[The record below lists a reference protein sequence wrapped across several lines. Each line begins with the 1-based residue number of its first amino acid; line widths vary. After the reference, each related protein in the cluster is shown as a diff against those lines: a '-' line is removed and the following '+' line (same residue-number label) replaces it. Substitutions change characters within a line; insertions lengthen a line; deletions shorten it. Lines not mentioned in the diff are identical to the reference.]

1 MRARHRRLLSVRSLF
16 RPRPFGGR
24 ADWLRPAAADARLR
38 APVPAYLYVES
49 CSRLQQQSVLI
60 NGVLLAA
67 GMKPLPASH
76 RTTLPAGR
84 FPSFGDRL
92 PVTFDRTDPHRMVVH
107 WTTENY
113 SQPRRR
119 SPR

>member
-1 MRARHRRLLSVRSLF
+1 MRARHRRLLTVRSPF

-24 ADWLRPAAADARLR
+24 HDWLRRAADDSRLR
-38 APVPAYLYVES
+38 VPVSAYLYVES
-49 CSRLQQQSVLI
+49 CSRVQQQSVLI

-67 GMKPLPASH
+67 GMKPLSASH

-84 FPSFGDRL
+84 VPGFGDRL

-107 WTTENY
+107 WTTENH
-113 SQPRRR
+113 SQPQRR